1 MARRAEAGA
10 GVTRAPILP
19 AALTGSALI
28 GAVVVAGGLL
38 LAVLNGAQG
47 WSALYAAPI
56 ALTLAVPIGFVVSF
70 LPNLAGTAL
79 LAWAGHG
86 NIGARLP
93 VTWALAGA
101 ASGGTIGWLLGPEEG
116 GALAAIGAASALLC
130 RWKIAWIDDVMMEVC
145 DEPDRPRPAR
155 AVARP
160 RPHAPDRWLD

>member
-1 MARRAEAGA
+1 
-10 GVTRAPILP
+10 VTRGSILP

-28 GAVVVAGGLL
+28 GVVVVAGGLL
-38 LAVLNGAQG
+38 LAGLNNAQG
-47 WSALYAAPI
+47 WSALYAVPI

-93 VTWALAGA
+93 ITWALFGG
-101 ASGGTIGWLLGPEEG
+101 ASGGTAGWLLGPDEA

-130 RWKIAWIDDVMMEVC
+130 RWKIAWNDDAVMKEAC